1 MCHCLA
7 WCRWRLA
14 GGENPAETGG
24 LLVLG
29 MGWRDDCYTRVMAGH
44 AVHVLHGW
52 VVHLKPIVYTH
63 DGCCVGTINKH

>member
-1 MCHCLA
+1 M
-7 WCRWRLA
+7 
-14 GGENPAETGG
+14 
-24 LLVLG
+24 LG